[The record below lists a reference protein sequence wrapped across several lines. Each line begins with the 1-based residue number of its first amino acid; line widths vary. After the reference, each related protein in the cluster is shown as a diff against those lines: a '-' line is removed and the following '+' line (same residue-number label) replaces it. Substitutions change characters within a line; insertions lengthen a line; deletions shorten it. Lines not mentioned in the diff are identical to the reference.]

1 MAIGVE
7 RRQNL
12 AMSQKHQQQPRPVPP
27 ALSQPD
33 TVVSEPSAPGRLRV
47 TVDVSPAVSALL
59 DHYCDVTGQT
69 RSSVILGLLMAQ
81 LPAMAELADNLKRR
95 SVQLIQAKR

>member
-1 MAIGVE
+1 
-7 RRQNL
+7 
-12 AMSQKHQQQPRPVPP
+12 MSQKHQQQPRPI
-27 ALSQPD
+27 SQVLPQAA
-33 TVVSEPSAPGRLRV
+33 TAVSEPLNPGRPRI

-95 SVQLIQAKR
+95 SSQILQAKR

>member
-1 MAIGVE
+1 
-7 RRQNL
+7 
-12 AMSQKHQQQPRPVPP
+12 
-27 ALSQPD
+27 
-33 TVVSEPSAPGRLRV
+33 
-47 TVDVSPAVSALL
+47 L